1 MIFFRA
7 DANQHIATGHI
18 MRCISIAQR
27 FKYHGHEVTF
37 LIADNYPVS
46 LLKKFGMDYHVL
58 NSVWD
63 NLDYET
69 ETIIDILKMYEKP
82 LFIIDTY
89 SVTRHYVESLIPFC
103 KCCYLGSKHEY
114 LGALY
119 ALINYSVS
127 IDYGFYSSNYTR
139 PTKMLLGPSF
149 IPLREEFLR
158 ECEEIKSNK
167 KCRVFLTTGGS
178 NPNHYIEKILRQ
190 IVSDSIIKIIEVE
203 VIAGRMF
210 DDIEAIREGFEH
222 FENIH
227 IHENVKSM
235 AEIMRFC
242 DLAISAN
249 GSTVYELSACRVPV
263 ISFAMVKE
271 QVNAAEKLSQ
281 MGLTEYCGEIY
292 EDEETC
298 IKRISEKLSQYV
310 GSSQRRADLADKA
323 SSLIDGKGCERIY
336 QSLI

>member
-27 FKYHGHEVTF
+27 FKYHGHAVTF
-37 LIADNYPVS
+37 LIADDYPVT
-46 LLKKFGMDYHVL
+46 LLEKFGMDYCVL
-58 NSVWD
+58 NSEWD
-63 NLDYET
+63 NLDFET
-69 ETIIDILKMYEKP
+69 ETLIDILKKFEKP
-82 LFIIDTY
+82 LLIVDTY
-89 SVTRHYVESLIPFC
+89 SVTRHYIESLIPYC

-114 LGALY
+114 LGGLY

-127 IDYGFYSSNYTR
+127 IDYDFYSSNYIR
-139 PTKMLLGPSF
+139 PTKLLLGPSY
-149 IPLREEFLR
+149 IPLREEFLKKSKKG
-158 ECEEIKSNK
+158 KSNI

-190 IVSDSIIKIIEVE
+190 IIIDPINKNIEVE

-210 DDIEAIREGFEH
+210 DSIEAIRDEFGQFD
-222 FENIH
+222 NIRVN
-227 IHENVKSM
+227 ENVKSM

-249 GSTVYELSACRVPV
+249 GSTVYELAACCVPV
-263 ISFAMVKE
+263 ITFAMVKE

-281 MGLTEYCGEIY
+281 LGLTEYCGEIFG
-292 EDEETC
+292 DEITC
-298 IKRISEKLSQYV
+298 INKIIKSLSQFA
-310 GSSQRRADLADKA
+310 GSSQRRKILADKA